1 MIQKGKGMQEKESE
15 IVNWIRELEE
25 RREKLDLEID
35 ELDQETARIEWRI
48 SQLGEFKRKMEEG
61 VIQIAHPEVIAE
73 KTELE
78 IKKLAQLKG
87 GRREHKGEVTV
98 DREFCKSLA
107 GYLRSKLEPTQEKPS
122 P

>member
-1 MIQKGKGMQEKESE
+1 MQEKESE
-15 IVNWIRELEE
+15 IVNWIKELEE

-35 ELDQETARIEWRI
+35 ELDQETARINWRI
-48 SQLGEFKRKMEEG
+48 TELGEFKRKIEEE
-61 VIQIAHPEVIAE
+61 VIEIAHPEVIVERA
-73 KTELE
+73 ELE

-87 GRREHKGEVTV
+87 GRKEHKGEVTV

-107 GYLRSKLEPTQEKPS
+107 GYLRSKLEPPQEKPS